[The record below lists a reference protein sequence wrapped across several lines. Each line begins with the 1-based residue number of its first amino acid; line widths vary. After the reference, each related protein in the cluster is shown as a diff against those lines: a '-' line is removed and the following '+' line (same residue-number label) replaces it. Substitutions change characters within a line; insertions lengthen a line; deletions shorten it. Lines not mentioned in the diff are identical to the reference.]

1 MATNFQIVAF
11 ISGRQGS
18 QTENFPQKRA
28 AIRQAKKLIEPHP
41 FGSAVHVT
49 MQEKDEDGNT
59 KKATLIFQAHVA
71 KKRDGSL
78 YVRSDEL

>member
-1 MATNFQIVAF
+1 MANFQIVAF

-18 QTENFPQKRA
+18 QTENFPNKRMA
-28 AIRQAKKLIEPHP
+28 LRQAKKLIEPHP

-49 MQEKDEDGNT
+49 MQDNGKN
-59 KKATLIFQAHVA
+59 TLIFQAHVA
-71 KKRDGSL
+71 KRRDGSL